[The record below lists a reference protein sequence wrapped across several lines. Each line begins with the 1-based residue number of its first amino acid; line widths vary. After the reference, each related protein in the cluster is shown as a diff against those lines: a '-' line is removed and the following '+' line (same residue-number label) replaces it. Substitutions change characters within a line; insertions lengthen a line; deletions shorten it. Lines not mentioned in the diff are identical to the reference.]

1 MAVEIEKIKKAVE
14 TFLSSGS
21 LNGCTPEALA
31 EACDQKIRAL
41 TQVSSTESIALGR
54 RFVNK
59 SQKHGG
65 PLYRTALRTLGWA
78 LLVAGDYTE
87 AKKAYLKAR
96 SLLRGDV
103 LLRARI
109 DRVLIDVYM
118 YLGNL
123 REAKRRAK
131 IALAAFEEMNA
142 KEEIA
147 KTKHNYANLL
157 HRQDRHREARQLY
170 REAGEFFDSQ
180 GNKLAAALCFYNQAN
195 TEVQL
200 FDFPSATSLY
210 SRARKIFEKHGHRL
224 HAYGCLYGL
233 AWLHMLEGNFHLAL
247 QELNECEVEYRQGKH
262 ARELVLCQLDRA
274 EVYLGLNLFIDARN
288 AAVEALNGAR
298 RLGISY
304 ESAKAR
310 FFYGK
315 ALMGMGRVR
324 SARTAL
330 AQAERGFREDKNW
343 GFLAAVKLTLAHAEQ
358 ADQEKLLT
366 IRAARDLFYKAQLPL
381 WEAVCDLKVIT
392 KWPEEKGA
400 LQRLARNPAVKTVP
414 HLLAHRYT
422 ILGDREA
429 SRHRMELAIDYWSKA
444 ADILDGVRAKL
455 PPVELRSSFF
465 TQHSDPHCKLIK
477 AEYEQKPL
485 EAAVWSERFKTAGL
499 WSTSEDFFLANPVRK
514 KVEASLAELAQQ
526 VTAVSEMIVD
536 SSGTRGMRAK
546 RPTMTFDRLRQKVRR
561 DLLRLEKLEGPEE
574 DSHRVLKKHFRE
586 ASRAQTIIQYHVAQ
600 ADIIAVVH
608 HRGESRSYLYPD
620 GVNILQEY
628 VARWRFFVE
637 FCQSV
642 RKRPRKSDLAD
653 EQALLTQ
660 IGNWLLAPLELPSDA
675 RHLLILPEGQISSL
689 PWQAIRVGG
698 NYLSDTCEVTFAP
711 SLRHHL
717 HAQGHEVKSRGIK
730 IFIGKSS
737 GLPHLREEIAA
748 VSDSLRSRDTDIYD
762 PCRRADWPDNSQAR
776 IWHFSGHA
784 RLRVDNP
791 FYSSLLL
798 DDGPLFAAD
807 FRIKRNRVGLVTLAA
822 CRTGQ
827 QTSLPGEEASG
838 LVRSLLEMG
847 ARNVVA
853 SHWAVADAS
862 TSIWMNLFYT
872 YYLAGSSIGRAIQR
886 TAGGVRERF
895 PSAYHWGAFSVFGA
909 GGKND
914 KM

>member
-1 MAVEIEKIKKAVE
+1 MAVEAKKMKEAVE
-14 TFLSSGS
+14 AFLSSGS
-21 LNGCTPEALA
+21 LNGCTTEALA
-31 EACDQKIRAL
+31 AACDQKIRAL
-41 TQVSSTESIALGR
+41 TQVSSTESVALGR
-54 RFVNK
+54 QFVQR
-59 SQKHGG
+59 SQRHGG
-65 PLYRTALRTLGWA
+65 LLYRTALRTLGWA
-78 LLVAGDYTE
+78 LLVAGDYPE

-96 SLLRGDV
+96 SLLRGDA

-123 REAKRRAK
+123 HEAKRRAK
-131 IALAAFEEMNA
+131 IALAAFEELKA

-157 HRQDRHREARQLY
+157 HRQDRHNEARQLY
-170 REAGEFFDSQ
+170 REAGEFFDGR

-200 FDFPSATSLY
+200 FDFPGATSLY
-210 SRARKIFEKHGHRL
+210 SRARRIFEEHGQQL

-247 QELNECEVEYRQGKH
+247 QELNECEVEYRRGKH

-288 AAVEALNGAR
+288 AALEALNGAR
-298 RLGISY
+298 RLGITY

-310 FFYGK
+310 FYYGK

-324 SARTAL
+324 AARTAL
-330 AQAERGFREDKNW
+330 TRAENGFREDRNW
-343 GFLAAVKLTLAHAEQ
+343 GFLAAVKLTLAHSEQ
-358 ADQEKLLT
+358 VDQQKLSI
-366 IRAARDLFYKAQLPL
+366 IRAARELFYKAQLPL

-392 KWPEEKGA
+392 SWPEERGA
-400 LQRLARNPAVKTVP
+400 LRRLARNPAVKSVP
-414 HLLAHRYT
+414 HLLAQRYT
-422 ILGDREA
+422 VLGDREA
-429 SRHRMELAIDYWSKA
+429 SHHRMELAVDYWSRA

-465 TQHSDPHCKLIK
+465 TQHSDPHRKLIK
-477 AEYEQKPL
+477 AEYDQKPL
-485 EAAVWSERFKTAGL
+485 DAAVWSERFKTAGL

-526 VTAVSEMIVD
+526 VTAVSEMIAD
-536 SSGTRGMRAK
+536 SGGTRGLRAK
-546 RPTMTFDRLRQKVRR
+546 QPAGTFDRLRQKVRH
-561 DLLRLEKLEGPEE
+561 DLLRLEKLDSPET
-574 DSHRVLKKHFRE
+574 DSHAALKKHFRE
-586 ASRAQTIIQYHVAQ
+586 ASRKQTIIQYHVAQ

-608 HRGESRSYLYPD
+608 HRGESHSYLYPD
-620 GVNILQEY
+620 GVNILKEY

-637 FCQSV
+637 FSQSF
-642 RKRPRKSDLAD
+642 RKKPRKSDLAD
-653 EQALLTQ
+653 EQELLGQ

-675 RHLLILPEGQISSL
+675 RHLLVLPEGQISSL
-689 PWQAIRVGG
+689 PWQAIRLGK
-698 NYLSDTCEVTFAP
+698 NYLSDRSDVTFAP

-717 HAQGHEVKSRGIK
+717 HAQSHEVKSRKIK
-730 IFIGKSS
+730 IFVGQSS
-737 GLPHLREEIAA
+737 GLPHLREEVAA
-748 VSDSLRSRDTDIYD
+748 VSNSLRSRYTDIYD

-807 FRIKRNRVGLVTLAA
+807 FRIKRNQVGLVTLAA

-862 TSIWMNLFYT
+862 TSTWMDLFYT
-872 YYLAGSSIGRAIQR
+872 YYLAGSSVGRAIQR
-886 TAGGVRERF
+886 TVGGVRERF

-909 GGKND
+909 G
-914 KM
+914 